1 MLLIDCLKKEPNP
14 AQIEV
19 SKSMRRRERCG
30 CVPIYAIKVID
41 VIEASLL
48 SNLALMSSGV
58 GIPLI
63 VALLLHHKIHG
74 LVDREAARLLPRWE
88 LLERFQ
94 VFAHDDLCPS

>member
-1 MLLIDCLKKEPNP
+1 
-14 AQIEV
+14 
-19 SKSMRRRERCG
+19 MRRRGRCG